1 MPTDFVV
8 AVGRAGGD
16 CLVSAGG
23 PLNGLRNEEKKV
35 GKREKK
41 KGKKKKGKEKG
52 RKKRKKKEKK
62 KKDKKEKKKKKKS
75 WTQHGPRRLGLRE

>member
-23 PLNGLRNEEKKV
+23 PLNGLRNEESREKV

-41 KGKKKKGKEKG
+41 KEKK
-52 RKKRKKKEKK
+52 RKRKRKKKEEKEGKK
-62 KKDKKEKKKKKKS
+62 KEGQKRRKKKVMDP
-75 WTQHGPRRLGLRE
+75 T